1 MASWR
6 SCSVPDPRCRIRP
19 ETIRIK
25 ASADTITSDDL
36 MTLAISH
43 LQMAADLIAEVGYDP
58 ARGSKF
64 ARVIVRAALDDIVA
78 AGSLH

>member
-1 MASWR
+1 M
-6 SCSVPDPRCRIRP
+6 PDPRCRIRF

-25 ASADTITSDDL
+25 ANVDPVTNDDL

-43 LQMAADLIAEVGYDP
+43 LQMAADLLADVGYDP
-58 ARGSKF
+58 GRGSKF
-64 ARVIVRAALDDIVA
+64 ARVIVRAALDDLVA